1 MYKLTLFTRDKSCII
16 FLNQQIIIVQSN
28 RFVNIGG
35 EIMATK
41 AKASTKKQGRRCS
54 ETSTEAKRG
63 TTTNAKRSNST
74 KACN

>member
-1 MYKLTLFTRDKSCII
+1 M
-16 FLNQQIIIVQSN
+16 
-28 RFVNIGG
+28 NIGG

-54 ETSTEAKRG
+54 ETSTESSKR
-63 TTTNAKRSNST
+63 TSTTNAKRSNST

>member
-1 MYKLTLFTRDKSCII
+1 MCII
-16 FLNQQIIIVQSN
+16 IDLIQIIKVQSN

-54 ETSTEAKRG
+54 ETSTESTKR
-63 TTTNAKRSNST
+63 TSATNAKRSNST